1 MPMTKSLPTEA
12 DIYTSLMERLRLA
25 EEAAYILG
33 HYFKAQDTSDF
44 DKGQGFL
51 AVGEMLK
58 MTQLNVTNLA
68 TRGLRQKAGL
78 R

>member
-1 MPMTKSLPTEA
+1 MGTVSPPTEA
-12 DIYTSLMERLRLA
+12 EVYTSLIERLRLA

-33 HYFKAQDTSDF
+33 HYFKAQEVSDF

-58 MTQLNVTNLA
+58 YTQLNVTNLA
-68 TRGLRQKAGL
+68 TRAIRAKGGFR
-78 R
+78 